1 MRFPSRL
8 PTERLILRSWTAADA
23 SELLPILEANREH
36 IGPWIPARV
45 AEPVPVP
52 ALAERLAGFAE
63 SFADDREWRLCIT
76 SREDARILG
85 DVGLF
90 PRNATGRVP
99 LAEATCAELGYW
111 LRSDATGRGF
121 IAEAA
126 AAVLDFATTIPQFA
140 HFEIRCDARNAPSSA
155 VARRLGFALRA
166 TEAESD
172 ADGAS
177 QTALQT
183 WVRGR

>member
-1 MRFPSRL
+1 MRFPSQL
-8 PTERLILRSWTAADA
+8 TTERLLLRPWSAADA
-23 SELLPILEANREH
+23 GELLPILEANSAH

-45 AEPVPVP
+45 AEPVPIPV
-52 ALAERLAGFAE
+52 LAERLEGFAE
-63 SFADDREWRLCIT
+63 SFAEDREWRLCIA
-76 SREDARILG
+76 SREEPRILG

-90 PRNATGRVP
+90 PRNAAGRVP
-99 LAEATCAELGYW
+99 LSEATCAELGYW

-126 AAVLDFATTIPQFA
+126 AAVLDFASTIDQFE

-155 VARRLGFALRA
+155 VARRLGFTLKGTEPEAAGAL
-166 TEAESD
+166 
-172 ADGAS
+172 
-177 QTALQT
+177 QTVLQT

>member
-1 MRFPSRL
+1 MPFPNPILTDRL
-8 PTERLILRSWTAADA
+8 LLRPWSAEDA
-23 SELLPILEANREH
+23 VELLPILEANRAH

-52 ALAERLAGFAE
+52 ELAARLAGFAE
-63 SFADDREWRLCIT
+63 TFAADREWRFCIV
-76 SREDARILG
+76 SREEPRILG

-111 LRSDATGRGF
+111 LRGDATGRGF

-126 AAVLDFATTIPQFA
+126 AAVLDVAMTFPRFQ

-155 VARRLGFALRA
+155 VARRLEFALHG
-166 TEAESD
+166 TEIES
-172 ADGAS
+172 GAGKEP
-177 QTALQT
+177 QTVMQT
-183 WVRGR
+183 WVRSR